1 MYIHTLEDYS
11 QFKPIEGLMLATTWM
26 SLENIMLC
34 ERNQAQKTT
43 YCIIPLIWLFR
54 TGKSIETKE
63 ISGGL
68 GLGWGELGG
77 LRGSV

>member
-1 MYIHTLEDYS
+1 MYIHTLDDYS

-43 YCIIPLIWLFR
+43 YCIIPLI
-54 TGKSIETKE
+54 
-63 ISGGL
+63 
-68 GLGWGELGG
+68 
-77 LRGSV
+77 